1 VKLRRRLWQNVLL
14 SGLSGLSG
22 LVLLLAA
29 CGSGGA
35 PASGTAASSPSP
47 SAAAASASDS
57 ASLCSDVAAL
67 RESLQKLGAVRPG
80 AADQLRT
87 AAQDAQADLLRLS
100 SAAGSQWPAQIHNL
114 RSALA
119 RLEAAAAALAA
130 DRNSSTVSA
139 AVYSAINGVKSA
151 SHQLLDAASSTC
163 PSASPSPS
171 G

>member
-1 VKLRRRLWQNVLL
+1 VIRRRRVWQSVL
-14 SGLSGLSG
+14 LSGLSG

-35 PASGTAASSPSP
+35 SGSGTAASSPSG
-47 SAAAASASDS
+47 AAAASASDS

-80 AADQLRT
+80 SADQLRT

-100 SAAGSQWPAQIHNL
+100 SAAGSQWPTQIHNL

-119 RLEAAAAALAA
+119 RLQAAAAALAA
-130 DRNSSTVSA
+130 DRNSSSVS
-139 AVYSAINGVKSA
+139 AVYSAINGVTTA
-151 SHQLLDAASSTC
+151 SHQLLDAASSSC

>member
-1 VKLRRRLWQNVLL
+1 VIRTRRAWQNVVL
-14 SGLSGLSG
+14 SGLSL

-35 PASGTAASSPSP
+35 SATGTAASSPTSGV
-47 SAAAASASDS
+47 AAASASDS
-57 ASLCSDVAAL
+57 ASLCSDVGAL

-80 AADQLRT
+80 AADQLRN
-87 AAQDAQADLLRLS
+87 AAQDAQADLLHLS
-100 SAAGSQWPAQIHNL
+100 SAAGSQWPPQIHNL

-130 DRNSSTVSA
+130 DRNSSSVS

-151 SHQLLDAASSTC
+151 SHQLLDAASSSC